1 MQILLPWLE
10 GVRWRIVDIESV
22 PYLSPEDEEAWTG
35 RDLSHKELLSFLAG
49 IDQIIEAEIVGL
61 LESDDEE
68 VVQFR
73 VVHNDDL
80 DITTSIPGLIEK
92 MTEIAGVPTVWP

>member
-10 GVRWRIVDIESV
+10 GVRWQIDDIECV

-35 RDLSHKELLSFLAG
+35 RDLTHKELLSFLAR
-49 IDQIIEAEIVGL
+49 IDQIIDAEIMGL
-61 LESDDEE
+61 RNNDGGE
-68 VVQFR
+68 VVLFR
-73 VVHNDDL
+73 VVRNDDL
-80 DITTSIPGLIEK
+80 DITTSIAGLIEK